1 MGRPFWGICLLSVAV
16 LLALVVPRVLDAG
29 SVGSASRAPDPP
41 PPPIGS
47 CLAWPAE
54 EVIDCASPHTL
65 EVAGTWSAADPDLP
79 GVNSDGDCG
88 TTALSYLGMRPKVL
102 DPRWQTPVPFFDGTV
117 SIFGGVDGSAVSV
130 RVVRAP
136 KMQRLDGPG
145 WKVCA
150 VGLTSPPSSVV
161 GSIRQLSEKTDR
173 PAIFGHCRKV
183 DEAVSTAGAGILA
196 IEAVPC
202 SGPHGEEIF
211 GQAFAQVY
219 DDPEFEAVPGTAP
232 LTELPTEETIHS
244 QCQQML
250 KDLLLVDD
258 PTFAG
263 RLAVRSQYLVDR
275 VEVGERGGAA
285 NMGGT
290 SVFAECAL
298 VTSDGTVLTDS
309 LVGIGTKPLPLR

>member
-1 MGRPFWGICLLSVAV
+1 MGRPFWGICLLAAAV

-47 CLAWPAE
+47 CLAWPAD

-65 EVAGTWSAADPDLP
+65 EVAGTWSAADPNLP

-88 TTALSYLGMRPKVL
+88 TTALSYLGMRPKEL
-102 DPRWQTPVPFFDGTV
+102 DPRWQTPVPIFDGTM
-117 SIFGGVDGSAVSV
+117 SIFGGVNGSALSV
-130 RVVRAP
+130 RVIRAP
-136 KMQRLDGPG
+136 QMQRLSGPG

-150 VGLTSPPSSVV
+150 VGLSNPPSQMV
-161 GSIRQLSEKTDR
+161 GSIAQLSERTDR
-173 PAIFGHCRKV
+173 PAIFGYCRNV
-183 DEAVSTAGAGILA
+183 DETTAAAGVGILA

-202 SGPHGEEIF
+202 SEPHGEEIF
-211 GQAFAQVY
+211 GQLFAQVY

-232 LTELPTEETIHS
+232 LTELPTQQAIDS

-250 KDLLLVDD
+250 KDLLLVPE

-263 RLAVRSQYLVDR
+263 RLTVRSDYLVDR
-275 VEVGERGGAA
+275 VDVGDSGGAA

-290 SVFAECAL
+290 SLFAECAL
-298 VTSDGTVLTDS
+298 VTSAGQMLTDS